1 MCCILRTDNKQTIS
15 FFLPFQYNRGKR
27 ARQDSWVFGIVSTQ
41 YTASR
46 GYFQVVER
54 RDAGT
59 LLPLIQRCLLPGTE
73 SATDDWAAYSRV
85 NTLPNVAAH
94 RVVVHARHSMDPR
107 TGVYTNEA
115 ESSWSRLKLGQK
127 RRKGLRKEDLQ
138 GLPRRDNVAAMEK
151 RWPGCHH
158 A

>member
-1 MCCILRTDNKQTIS
+1 M
-15 FFLPFQYNRGKR
+15 
-27 ARQDSWVFGIVSTQ
+27 FGIVTTE
-41 YTASR
+41 YTPSR

-59 LLPLIQRCLLPGTE
+59 LLPLIQRCILPGTE
-73 SATDDWAAYSRV
+73 VHTDDWAAYRRL
-85 NTLPNVAAH
+85 NMLPNVAAH
-94 RVVVHARHSMDPR
+94 RVVVHARHFVDPR
-107 TGVYTNEA
+107 TGVHTQEI
-115 ESSWSRLKLGQK
+115 ESSWSNLKLGQK

-138 GLPRRDNVAAMEK
+138 VYLDDVAAMER

>member
-1 MCCILRTDNKQTIS
+1 M
-15 FFLPFQYNRGKR
+15 
-27 ARQDSWVFGIVSTQ
+27 FGIVSTQ
-41 YTASR
+41 YTPSR

-94 RVVVHARHSMDPR
+94 RVVVHARHFMDPR
-107 TGVYTNEA
+107 TGVYTHEA

-127 RRKGLRKEDLQ
+127 KRKGLRKEDLQ
-138 GLPRRDNVAAMEK
+138 VYLDKTM
-151 RWPGCHH
+151 W
-158 A
+158 